1 MFSDP
6 VLQLQD
12 ENKRLQEDLKRLKKL
27 LEEAR
32 ERNKEVCTSM
42 LIKVNTRDLHNYFLR
57 NVCLVKIL
65 IIFHQLLS
73 KNIVN
78 LDDIISCKM

>member
-65 IIFHQLLS
+65 FIFHQLLS

-78 LDDIISCKM
+78 LDDISCKM